1 MNNEVLLDGLAKFG
15 LNNYEARVYSALFKK
30 KKLSAAEVARLA
42 GIPRTRAYDNLKS
55 LELKGLC
62 DVVTGK
68 TKLYS
73 AVNPIQLVEVLVKLE
88 KDRTNSRIKKFQDEV
103 KKEKNRLEEK
113 IDDARDLAQNLI
125 PLYENGR
132 NNENSLDYVE
142 VYKTAYP
149 LHLKLIQLCT
159 ESQKEILLFVKP
171 PFASRTEKQKMEAV
185 NWQIEALN
193 RGVKL
198 RTIHEIP
205 TDDEERDDFFKY
217 LFDSHEPD
225 KEDLRVIDYL
235 PAKLMIF
242 DESIVLFT
250 LFDPMLGEASLTG
263 FVAENEALAKS
274 QKELFN
280 LYWDKAH
287 DPEMFKN
294 KHNKSY

>member
-1 MNNEVLLDGLAKFG
+1 MNDDVLLRGLAEFG

-88 KDRTNSRIKKFQDEV
+88 QDKTNAKIKKFQDEI

-113 IDDARDLAQNLI
+113 LDDAKDLAQNLI

-132 NNENSLDYVE
+132 SNDNSLDYVK

-159 ESQKEILLFVKP
+159 ESKKEILIFVKP
-171 PFASRTEKQKMEAV
+171 PFASRTEKQKLEAV
-185 NWQIEALN
+185 DPQIEALE

-205 TDDEERDDFFKY
+205 IDEEERDIFFKR
-217 LFDSHEPD
+217 LFDNTEPD

-250 LFDPMLGEASLTG
+250 LFDPLIGESSLTG
-263 FVAENEALAKS
+263 FVVENEALAKS

-287 DPEMFKN
+287 DLEDYKE
-294 KHNKSY
+294 